1 MKKNKMSYVC
11 GTLCCLLAF
20 SSCLGDTATQLT
32 MANQTGVVTTELP
45 SAGKAVYVKGGGVI
59 SSEDFQTANVA
70 EGQCILFDY
79 SSDIGHRFINN

>member
-45 SAGKAVYVKGGGVI
+45 SAGKAVYVKGGR
-59 SSEDFQTANVA
+59 
-70 EGQCILFDY
+70 
-79 SSDIGHRFINN
+79 SDLVRRLSDGERGRGAMYPF